1 MRATKMYWDGF
12 PGPPMKRLSFANQ
25 IAVLWGL
32 VAAICAVLVAAV
44 WLTANVGED
53 SQIATATR
61 QGMSACV
68 AIASRYTLS
77 AGSESA
83 SNNQGADLMHAVLDV
98 VLAQVQGIE
107 GGFWTAPATL
117 NPGGGAARPPIG
129 SAASSQPAEG
139 NSVGFAAYA
148 FPTYLGSGIK
158 RDIPQ
163 AETPLIL
170 RTLHTVSTQHAALSD
185 MVRNGDDAV
194 IVSACPVQRI
204 DGLFVWTLSRARP
217 PLGAHGELLTVTL
230 ILVLTIIL
238 AVAIAVSVA
247 LRRWRG
253 NLARLELSLSSTSQS
268 VDETY
273 RIGHVG
279 EPDLDK
285 IVDAFNT
292 RAGHAAQLRRHA
304 ADLTT
309 RLAQSERLTALG
321 RLAAQVAHE
330 IRNPIG
336 AIRLKAE
343 NALVGDP
350 ERQQKALRA
359 ILEQVQRVESQ
370 VSSLL
375 ALTQPVRVAVQK
387 IDVATWFAK
396 RLDNYVDQARTKG
409 VDLSVEAH
417 VADDARVDNR
427 LRTAEFDDEQLG
439 RAVDNLVLNALRHV
453 SRGGHVVARVL
464 HIIRS
469 DGVWLRIEIEDDGP
483 GVPLNEREHI
493 FEPFV
498 SGRPDGSGLG
508 LAIVREV
515 ASVHGGHAF
524 VAGSGSGAC
533 FVIEIPWRTS

>member
-1 MRATKMYWDGF
+1 
-12 PGPPMKRLSFANQ
+12 MKRLSFANQ

-53 SQIATATR
+53 SQIAAANR

-77 AGSESA
+77 AGSDGA
-83 SNNQGADLMHAVLDV
+83 ANNQGAELMHAVLDV
-98 VLAQVQGIE
+98 VLAQAQGVE
-107 GGFWTAPATL
+107 GGFWRSPASL
-117 NPGGGAARPPIG
+117 NPGGATASRPAVPN
-129 SAASSQPAEG
+129 ASLPPEAG
-139 NSVGFAAYA
+139 NPVGFAAYA
-148 FPTYLGSGIK
+148 FPSYQGSGIK

-185 MVRNGDDAV
+185 MVRNGDEAV
-194 IVSACPVQRI
+194 IVSACPVQGI
-204 DGLFVWTLSRARP
+204 GGLFVWTLSRARP
-217 PLGAHGELLTVTL
+217 PLGAHGELLTVAL
-230 ILVLTIIL
+230 IFVLTIIL
-238 AVAIAVSVA
+238 AVAIALSLA
-247 LRRWRG
+247 LRRWRD
-253 NLARLELSLSSTSQS
+253 NLSRLELSLSSNSQS

-273 RIGHVG
+273 PIGHVG

-292 RAGHAAQLRRHA
+292 RAGHAAQLRRQA

-343 NALVGDP
+343 NALAGDP

-375 ALTQPVRVAVQK
+375 ALTQPVRVAVRE
-387 IDVATWFAK
+387 IDVATWFAN
-396 RLDNYVDQARTKG
+396 RLDGYVDQARTKG
-409 VDLSVEAH
+409 VDLRVEAH
-417 VADDARVDNR
+417 VAEDARVDDR
-427 LRTAEFDDEQLG
+427 PRTAEFDDEQLG
-439 RAVDNLVLNALRHV
+439 RAVDNLVLNALRHA
-453 SRGGHVVARVL
+453 SRGGHVVARAL
-464 HIIRS
+464 HVIRS
-469 DGVWLRIEIEDDGP
+469 DGVWLRIEVEDDGP

-524 VAGSGSGAC
+524 AAGTGSGAC
-533 FVIEIPWRTS
+533 FVIEIPWRTSW